1 MSTFSYEK
9 TYLPSLCSNIVYNK
23 RIGKLFT
30 VLEKI
35 STLGLNFFFVKTWWF
50 ASGWRVP
57 PSFRPGC
64 WARLIILILHSR
76 TDDPMHLGTIKN
88 RVEFWRQL
96 HVYSAAN
103 LVNFKIACRS
113 AIVLLLGNDVPTY
126 LNWLL
131 VHTIGSLDFPPKTSA
146 WINCYWTSNFWL
158 NGFRSY
164 KLEHWE
170 PCIFLPTLIRTSFFL
185 DQKIGEIDEIYY
197 VWKNYSFGSI
207 L

>member
-1 MSTFSYEK
+1 MQQHLQQKNRGETLHCAGKDIYARAEIFS
-9 TYLPSLCSNIVYNK
+9 
-23 RIGKLFT
+23 
-30 VLEKI
+30 
-35 STLGLNFFFVKTWWF
+35 VKTWWF

-103 LVNFKIACRS
+103 LVNFKIACLS

-131 VHTIGSLDFPPKTSA
+131 AHTIGSLDFLPKRLPKLIDIEPLMFDYTFFGC
-146 WINCYWTSNFWL
+146 IN
-158 NGFRSY
+158 
-164 KLEHWE
+164 
-170 PCIFLPTLIRTSFFL
+170 
-185 DQKIGEIDEIYY
+185 
-197 VWKNYSFGSI
+197 
-207 L
+207 